1 MNYSGTPTFR
11 QALRYWIYLGF
22 INFGGPAG
30 QIGIMHKD
38 LVERKRWISE
48 DRFMHALNYC
58 MLLPGPEAQQ
68 LAIYIG
74 WLLHKIPGG
83 IVAGLFFII
92 PGFLTILILSILYV
106 SFGNVA
112 WVTGMF
118 AGLRPAVT
126 AIIASALL
134 GIGRRALKNKAL
146 TVIAAAAFIGLFV
159 FNIPFPLIIVGAM
172 LAGYIGGR
180 YAPGSFSS
188 PDHSSNTG
196 SEQSTVVRESQTGRT
211 MLLSSLKTIGLW
223 GGLWLIPVLLL
234 FIVFGWENIFTQLAT
249 FFSIAA
255 VVTFGGAYAVLAFM
269 AQAAVEWYGWM
280 QPGQMLDGLAL
291 AESTPGPLIQVTQ
304 FVGFLAAY
312 NINNGLNPVTA
323 GIIASILVTW
333 VTFLPSFL
341 WIFAGAPYIEKFRGN
356 KNLGAAMSAI
366 TAAVVG
372 VILNL
377 ALWFGLNTLFGE
389 VRDIDMGFTVIR
401 IPVHDT
407 VRLFPLIVASGSFI
421 LIQFFRWKVILILLI
436 SILLGIAYQYISS

>member
-38 LVERKRWISE
+38 LVERRRWISE

-83 IVAGLFFII
+83 IAAGMFFII

-134 GIGRRALKNKAL
+134 GIGRRALKNRAL
-146 TVIAAAAFIGLFV
+146 AVIAAAAFIGLFV

-188 PDHSSNTG
+188 PDHSGNTG
-196 SEQSTVVRESQTGRT
+196 SEQSTVVRKSQTGRT

-223 GGLWLIPVLLL
+223 GSLWLIPVLLL
-234 FIVFGWENIFTQLAT
+234 FIVFGWDNIFTQLAT

-304 FVGFLAAY
+304 FVAFLAAF
-312 NINNGLNPVTA
+312 NADDGFNPVTA

-341 WIFAGAPYIEKFRGN
+341 WIFAGAPYIEKLRGN

-407 VRLFPLIVASGSFI
+407 VRLFPLVVASVSFI
-421 LIQFFRWKVILILLI
+421 LIQFFKWKVILILLI
-436 SILLGIAYQYISS
+436 SILLGIGYQYIFS